1 MLKLIEKKIIPIQ
14 KRGILRL
21 LSAPGRYISRKVKS
35 IYKKLMKK
43 EPKKTDNDVNN
54 VQKLQNKSI
63 DELKGLLNC
72 EELKIGI
79 N

>member
-35 IYKKLMKK
+35 IYEKLMKK

>member
-21 LSAPGRYISRKVKS
+21 LSALGRYISRKVKS

-72 EELKIGI
+72 EESKIGI

>member
-21 LSAPGRYISRKVKS
+21 LSALGRYISSKVKS

-72 EELKIGI
+72 EESKIGI

>member
-21 LSAPGRYISRKVKS
+21 LSALGRYISRKVKS

-63 DELKGLLNC
+63 HELKGLLNC

>member
-21 LSAPGRYISRKVKS
+21 LSALGRYISRKVKS

>member
-21 LSAPGRYISRKVKS
+21 LSAPGRYVSRKVKS

-43 EPKKTDNDVNN
+43 EPKKTDNDINN

>member
-21 LSAPGRYISRKVKS
+21 LSAPGRYVIRKVKS

>member
-1 MLKLIEKKIIPIQ
+1 MFKLIEKKIIPIQ

-21 LSAPGRYISRKVKS
+21 LSAPGRYVSRKVKS

>member
-21 LSAPGRYISRKVKS
+21 LSAPGRYVSRKVKS

>member
-21 LSAPGRYISRKVKS
+21 LSALGRYISRRVKS

-54 VQKLQNKSI
+54 FQKLQNKSI

>member
-21 LSAPGRYISRKVKS
+21 LSALGRYISRKVKS

-54 VQKLQNKSI
+54 VQKLQNISI

>member
-21 LSAPGRYISRKVKS
+21 LSALGRYISRKVKS
-35 IYKKLMKK
+35 IYKKLRKK